1 MSRQVARS
9 MLRWAKKSGDAGMLV
24 RVQIVTS
31 AGRGVSAATITEL
44 VGCVRSSVYR
54 VVTRYID
61 GGRDGLRDERANN
74 GRRIADTNFCSA
86 VAQFLAG
93 SPEDHGFTRPTWT
106 RELLI
111 KVAEAETGVRVS
123 LAVMGRVL
131 RRLGARRG
139 RPKPIVACPLSDRQR
154 RRRLAKIRRLLE
166 TLRPDEVAVYEDEAD
181 IHLNPKIGVDW
192 MPRGVQRQVMTPGKN
207 AKAYIAGTLD
217 ARDGTVLWVG
227 AGAKTSALFVAM
239 LERLVEHYVEA
250 KRIHV
255 ILDNYGIHYSHET
268 RRALA
273 RLSKIELH
281 FLPPYCPDHNR
292 IERLWQDLH
301 ANVTRNHRHARLE
314 DLCGAVARYLDD
326 VSPWLRADVRRARAF
341 DSGVM
346 SKRAEISKAA

>member
-9 MLRWAKKSGDAGMLV
+9 LLRWGMKSKDAALLV
-24 RVQIVTS
+24 RAQIVSS
-31 AGRGVSAATITEL
+31 AGRGESAVAITEL

-54 VVTRYID
+54 TVARYVD
-61 GGRDGLRDERANN
+61 GGREGLRDERANN
-74 GRRIADTNFCSA
+74 GRRIANAEFCAA
-86 VAQFLAG
+86 VAQFLVG
-93 SPEDHGFTRPTWT
+93 TPEDYGFTRPTWT
-106 RELLI
+106 RELMI

-154 RRRLAKIRRLLE
+154 RRRLAEIRHLLE
-166 TLRPDEVAVYEDEAD
+166 TLPSDEVAVYEDEAD

-192 MPRGVQRQVMTPGKN
+192 MPRGVQRKVMTPGKN

-227 AGAKTSALFVAM
+227 ASAKSSALFVAM
-239 LERLVEHYVEA
+239 LIKLAEHYVEA
-250 KRIHV
+250 SRIHV

-273 RLSKIELH
+273 RLPKIVLH

-301 ANVTRNHRHARLE
+301 ANVTRNHRHATLF
-314 DLCGAVARYLDD
+314 DLCDAVGRYLAR
-326 VSPWLRADVRRARAF
+326 VSPWPRAHVRRDGGAISPKATH
-341 DSGVM
+341 S
-346 SKRAEISKAA
+346 AEIRAAA